1 MRTRRSHIY
10 VLGTVGALVLAF
22 AAQAFASANATTATK
37 TITVT
42 AGDYHFKFTSKT
54 APVGS
59 VLFVVKNVG
68 KVNHTFK
75 VNGKVTP
82 LIKPKTTVK
91 LTVKFAKAGTFA
103 YLSTVAG
110 QAAQGMKGTFAVT
123 APASTGGS
131 ITAGKVVWT
140 NTGCGA
146 CHTIKAAGSTGM
158 VGPNLDV
165 KKPVLSLI
173 LDRVTNGRNAMPAYK
188 SQLSAT
194 QIQDVSAYVYAST
207 K

>member
-1 MRTRRSHIY
+1 MRTRRSHLY

-42 AGDYHFKFTSKT
+42 AGDYYFKFTSKT

-82 LIKPKTTVK
+82 LIKPKATAK
-91 LTVKFAKAGTFA
+91 LTVKFAKAGKFA

-110 QAAQGMKGTFAVT
+110 QAAKGMKGTFAVT

-146 CHTIKAAGSTGM
+146 CHTMKAAGSTGM

-165 KKPVLSLI
+165 KKPALSLI

-188 SQLSAT
+188 SQLTAT
-194 QIQDVSAYVYAST
+194 QIKDVSAYVYAST